1 MLRRPL
7 RSLALVSLAVFGA
20 CDSATSAAD
29 GTLSIRLTDAP
40 GNFKKA
46 VVTID
51 RVTLQPGNDSTAQAV
66 ILRDTPITTDLL
78 TLANDVATV
87 VDGAV
92 VPAGTYGQLRFII
105 SGAYI
110 EVEGAGGTSQIYAT
124 SPSYAGLPSGA
135 TVTGNLQTPSF
146 STSGLKVSLPSGG
159 VTIGADA
166 QVLLVD
172 FDVSKSFGKQAGN
185 SGQWVMRP
193 SIKATDFQA
202 TGALSATAQL
212 GSGVTMPDT
221 SKKLANATFVLTGAD
236 SSVKTLPVT
245 VNANGSVT
253 TVFRYVVPGTYTL
266 DLQLAGVTLT
276 TTPVRPQTV
285 TVGSGQ
291 AATASFTITAATLT
305 P

>member
-1 MLRRPL
+1 MSRTLRFVSILFLPL
-7 RSLALVSLAVFGA
+7 LAA
-20 CDSATSAAD
+20 CDASTSAAD
-29 GTLSIRLTDAP
+29 GTVSIRLTDAP
-40 GNFKKA
+40 GDFKKA

-51 RVTLQPGNDSTAQAV
+51 RVTLQPGNDSTAQV
-66 ILRDTPITTDLL
+66 VVLRDTPITTDLM
-78 TLANDVATV
+78 TLANDVATLV
-87 VDGAV
+87 NEAV
-92 VPAGTYGQLRFII
+92 VPAGTYGQLRFVI

-110 EVEGAGGTSQIYAT
+110 EVEGADGTSQIYAT

-146 STSGLKVSLPSGG
+146 STSGLKVSLPNGG
-159 VTIGADA
+159 VTVGAEA

-193 SIKATDFQA
+193 SLKATDFQT
-202 TGALSATAQL
+202 TGALTATAQL
-212 GSGVTMPDT
+212 GAGVTMPDT
-221 SKKLANATFVLTGAD
+221 SKKLVNATFVLTGAD

-245 VNANGSVT
+245 LNANGSVST
-253 TVFRYVVPGTYTL
+253 NFRYVVPGTYSL
-266 DLQLAGVTLT
+266 DLKLAGVALT
-276 TTPVRPQTV
+276 TTPARPQTI

>member
-1 MLRRPL
+1 MHRTF
-7 RSLALVSLAVFGA
+7 RSLAILSLALFGA

-29 GTLSIRLTDAP
+29 GSISIRLTDAT
-40 GNFKKA
+40 GDFKKA
-46 VVTID
+46 VVTITK
-51 RVTLQPGNDSTAQAV
+51 VTLQPGTDSTVPAV
-66 ILRDTPITTDLL
+66 VLRDTPVTTDLL
-78 TLANDVATV
+78 TLANDVTTL

-92 VPAGTYGQLRFII
+92 VPPGTYGQLRFVI

-110 EVEGAGGTSQIYAT
+110 EVEGAGGTRQIYAT
-124 SPSYAGLPSGA
+124 SPNYAGLPSGA

-146 STSGLKVSLPSGG
+146 STSGLKVSLPNGG
-159 VTIGADA
+159 VTVGTEA

-193 SIKATDFQA
+193 SLKATDFQT
-202 TGALSATAQL
+202 TGALTATAQL
-212 GSGVTMPDT
+212 GAGVTLPDT

-236 SSVKTLPVT
+236 SSVKSLPVAL
-245 VNANGSVT
+245 NANGSVT
-253 TVFRYVVPGTYTL
+253 TNFRYVVPGTYTL
-266 DLQLAGVTLT
+266 DLRLAGVTLT
-276 TTPVRPQTV
+276 TTPVHPQTV

-291 AATASFTITAATLT
+291 AATAAFTITAATLT

>member
-1 MLRRPL
+1 MSRTLRLLSILSLPL
-7 RSLALVSLAVFGA
+7 LAA
-20 CDSATSAAD
+20 CDASTSAAN
-29 GTLSIRLTDAP
+29 GAVSIRLTDAP
-40 GNFKKA
+40 GDFKKA

-51 RVTLQPGNDSTAQAV
+51 RVTLQPGNDSTAEAV
-66 ILRDTPITTDLL
+66 VLRDTPITTDLL
-78 TLANDVATV
+78 TLTNDVATL
-87 VDGAV
+87 VDEAV
-92 VPAGTYGQLRFII
+92 VPAGTYGQLRFVI

-124 SPSYAGLPSGA
+124 SPPYAGLPSGA

-146 STSGLKVSLPSGG
+146 STSGLKVSLPNGG
-159 VTIGADA
+159 VTVGAEA

-193 SIKATDFQA
+193 SLKATDFQT
-202 TGALSATAQL
+202 TGALTATAQL
-212 GSGVTMPDT
+212 GTGITLPDT
-221 SKKLANATFVLTGAD
+221 TKRLANATFVLTGAD
-236 SSVKTLPVT
+236 SSTKSLPVT
-245 VNANGSVT
+245 VNGDGSVT
-253 TVFRYVVPGTYTL
+253 TIFRYVVPGTYSL

-276 TTPVRPQTV
+276 TTPTRPQTI

-291 AATASFTITAATLT
+291 AATANFTVTAATLT

>member
-1 MLRRPL
+1 MTRRPL
-7 RSLALVSLAVFGA
+7 RSLACLALTYLGA
-20 CDSATSAAD
+20 CDASTGAAD

-40 GNFKKA
+40 GDFKKA

-51 RVTLQPGNDSTAQAV
+51 RVTLQPGSDSTAESIV
-66 ILRDTPITTDLL
+66 LRNTPITTDLL
-78 TLANDVATV
+78 TLANDVATL

-92 VPAGTYGQLRFII
+92 VPAGTYGQLRFVI

-110 EVEGAGGTSQIYAT
+110 EVEGAGGTRQIYAT
-124 SPSYAGLPSGA
+124 SPTYAGLPNGA

-146 STSGLKVSLPSGG
+146 STSGLKVSLPNGG
-159 VTIGADA
+159 VTIGAEA

-193 SIKATDFQA
+193 SLKATDFQT
-202 TGALSATAQL
+202 TGALTATAQL
-212 GSGVTMPDT
+212 GTGVTMPDT
-221 SKKLANATFVLTGAD
+221 TKKLVNATFVLTGAD
-236 SSVKTLPVT
+236 SSVKALPVT
-245 VNANGSVT
+245 LNPNGSVT
-253 TVFRYVVPGTYTL
+253 TSFRYVMPGTYTL

-276 TTPVRPQTV
+276 TTPARPQTV

-291 AATASFTITAATLT
+291 AATASFTITAAALT